1 MTSYRASFQRIQ
13 IADNLVC
20 PTVRFKNCGSRN
32 KLRQQKDQFL
42 IKIVNG

>member
-1 MTSYRASFQRIQ
+1 MTPYRASSQRIQ
-13 IADNLVC
+13 IADNLIC
-20 PTVRFKNCGSRN
+20 LIVRFKNCGSRN